1 MDKVLVTG
9 ATGFIGF
16 EVARQLAD
24 RGLRPRLLVRRP
36 LRGMILKALD
46 AEIMQGDL
54 MQADSLARAVAG
66 IDTVIHL
73 GALAAFISY
82 RLVRPSIVEGSRN
95 LMEAAR
101 GAGVAQMVYGG
112 SLLVYG
118 NQVGVIDQNTPPRP
132 ASGYGR
138 AKLEAEQMMRAM
150 AGEAGMRFA
159 SLRLPHTYGARS
171 LFFEEARRG
180 RIFFPGSGRNRYAH
194 MNVVDA
200 ARALIHTA
208 ASGLSGAMVVAD
220 DLPCTWNEF
229 FEAVRTYYPR
239 LSVTR
244 IPQALALIGTGLLDA
259 ACTLLHRPNLYSVG
273 AVRSWNLNQPVE
285 PETLPRVIGIAP
297 LYPTI
302 QEGIP
307 AVLDE
312 SIAFCWRHSMK
323 DFCR

>member
-1 MDKVLVTG
+1 MQKVLVTG

-36 LRGMILKALD
+36 FRGLILKSLD
-46 AEIMQGDL
+46 AELIQGDL
-54 MQADSLARAVAG
+54 MQPESLRRAVEG
-66 IDTVIHL
+66 VDTVVHL

-95 LMEAAR
+95 LMAAAR
-101 GAGVAQMVYGG
+101 SA
-112 SLLVYG
+112 
-118 NQVGVIDQNTPPRP
+118 GVIDQTTPPAP

-138 AKLEAEQMMRAM
+138 AKLEAEQMMQAM
-150 AGEAGMRFA
+150 AREAGMGFA

-171 LFFEEARRG
+171 LFFEEARKG
-180 RIFFPGSGRNRYAH
+180 RIIFPGGGANRYAH
-194 MNVVDA
+194 MSVVDA
-200 ARALIHTA
+200 ARALIHA
-208 ASGLSGAMVVAD
+208 AETGLSGVVVVAD
-220 DLPCTWNEF
+220 NLPCTWNEF
-229 FEAVRTYYPR
+229 FQAVQTYYPR
-239 LSVTR
+239 LRVTR
-244 IPQALALIGTGLLDA
+244 IPKVLALLGTGLLDA
-259 ACTLLHRPNLYSVG
+259 ACMAIRRPNLYSVG

-285 PETLPRVIGIAP
+285 PETLPKRLGLEP

>member
-1 MDKVLVTG
+1 MEKVLVTG

-36 LRGMILKALD
+36 FRGLILKSLD
-46 AEIMQGDL
+46 ADLMQGDL
-54 MQADSLARAVAG
+54 MQPDSLRRALEG

-73 GALAAFISY
+73 GALAAFIAY
-82 RLVRPSIVEGSRN
+82 RLVRPSIVGGSRN

-101 GAGVAQMVYGG
+101 RAGVRQVVYGG

-118 NQVGVIDQNTPPRP
+118 DQAAGIDQATPPAP

-138 AKLEAEQMMRAM
+138 AKLEAEQMMQALAR
-150 AGEAGMRFA
+150 EAGMGFA

-171 LFFEEARRG
+171 LFFEEARKG
-180 RIFFPGSGRNRYAH
+180 RIIFPGNGVNRYAH

-200 ARALIHTA
+200 ARALIH
-208 ASGLSGAMVVAD
+208 ASETGLSGVMVVAD
-220 DLPCTWNEF
+220 NLPCTWNEF
-229 FEAVRTYYPR
+229 FLAVQTYYPR
-239 LSVTR
+239 LRVTR
-244 IPQALALIGTGLLDA
+244 IPKTLALLGTGLLDLS
-259 ACTLLHRPNLYSVG
+259 CTMIGRPNLYSVG

-285 PETLPRVIGIAP
+285 PETLPKVLGIQP